1 MTECIAGHPVPPR
14 LAEGTDPGLIAW
26 RARLPMLVE
35 ALLDRWDLR
44 AEAPFLPGGSSAWVA
59 PVRDAA
65 GAERVLKVAWA
76 HEESRDEAAGMAAW
90 QGLGAARTH
99 RHERRSETVALL
111 LDRVR
116 PGTPLA
122 ELLTWPE
129 RDEVVA
135 QVARRLWKPPGELVG
150 SEAAADFRPLS
161 QMCAWWADEAQQRAD
176 EAQRRADEAQQ
187 RADEAEQRAETG
199 PSPLSRD
206 LVEHG
211 LRLFRELPAHW
222 DGDAVLLA
230 TDLHPGNVLA
240 ASGGAWV
247 LIDPKPYVGD
257 PHYDV
262 LQHMFN
268 DPDRL
273 RTRPGAFAERM
284 AALAGLDPHR
294 LRRWLFARCVQESG
308 ELDAAAEAALT
319 LAAEGVE

>member
-161 QMCAWWADEAQQRAD
+161 QMCAWWA
-176 EAQRRADEAQQ
+176 
-187 RADEAEQRAETG
+187 
-199 PSPLSRD
+199 
-206 LVEHG
+206 
-211 LRLFRELPAHW
+211 
-222 DGDAVLLA
+222 GDAVLLA